1 MCSGIRK
8 ERYQSCSIISSFHSV
23 MILIPCLLFFVT
35 GCVSERVK
43 IQGIVPPYQE
53 TLVGRGPQERTGTE
67 ALDPIRPLP
76 DPALPGLMETKD
88 DTGRSTIDLT
98 LEDAVAR
105 ALVNSPE
112 LTSVSFDP
120 SIAKDDLAI
129 AASEFDIIAFGEV
142 DYNKND
148 KLSNDIS
155 LSTESHSSSY
165 EAGIKQKG
173 TTGAEWR
180 FAYSLTRSV
189 DESISRRFKTAYEPV
204 MTFELRQ
211 PLLRD
216 AWFDINLADVNIS
229 KINYQISLADF
240 RQKAEDIASEVIS
253 LYWRLLQARRDVDI
267 QQAMLD
273 MTIDTLRQVETRKKI
288 DATMGDIKQAEASV
302 KNREATLFEI
312 KKVHADVQDQLVRF
326 LADHQ
331 MNLIDD
337 LNIVPISSPD
347 MNHTDFDQSEL
358 LKLALKNNPNVN
370 RAKLKVEAADINV
383 RVAKKQMMPRLDF
396 FGATEVSGLSDAQGE
411 AQEQISGRDYVNY
424 SIGLALEYPLGNRE
438 KKATFHRRKL
448 QHGKAVSNLQSITDQ
463 VAALVKKRVRSVET
477 AHENIQIWKEAVNAA
492 SIHLKSLD
500 DILRVRKKLTP
511 EYLLTKIQA
520 QESLAKAQRSEVKA
534 IVDYNIALVRLDQA
548 VGTVLDIRAVKK
560 ALPVNASIDTKIDY
574 CCDGGKTDKHAS
586 ERLTKEESP
595 EVTVI
600 STKVK

>member
-1 MCSGIRK
+1 
-8 ERYQSCSIISSFHSV
+8 
-23 MILIPCLLFFVT
+23 
-35 GCVSERVK
+35 
-43 IQGIVPPYQE
+43 
-53 TLVGRGPQERTGTE
+53 
-67 ALDPIRPLP
+67 LP

-586 ERLTKEESP
+586 ERLTKEEST